1 MPRTVEEILA
11 HADDLAR
18 RFEEDNLGP
27 AQVVGGASLR
37 EVRKAFEAKARA
49 ERDMADAVTVARAEG
64 HSWAAIGAMLG
75 TSGEAA
81 RQRYGQVPSKAK
93 PSKKSRLRGTELG
106 AEATLRRKL
115 RAGSPARGKRASGQS
130 SAAKKAS

>member
-1 MPRTVEEILA
+1 MMMPRTVEEILA
-11 HADDLAR
+11 HADDLAA

-27 AQVVGGASLR
+27 GRAVDGASLR

-49 ERDMADAVTVARAEG
+49 ERDLADAVTVARAEG

-81 RQRYGQVPSKAK
+81 RQRYGQPAPKPSTPSKGPRRTQKTSQHTAG
-93 PSKKSRLRGTELG
+93 SKKS
-106 AEATLRRKL
+106 A
-115 RAGSPARGKRASGQS
+115 
-130 SAAKKAS
+130 